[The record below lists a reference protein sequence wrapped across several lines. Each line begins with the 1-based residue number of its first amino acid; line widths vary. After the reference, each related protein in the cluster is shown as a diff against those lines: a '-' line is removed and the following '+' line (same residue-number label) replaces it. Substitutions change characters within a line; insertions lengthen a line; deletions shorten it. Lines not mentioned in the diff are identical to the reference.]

1 MHGIAEDFSEC
12 VWVEGF
18 NLSSDGNEARERG
31 SEKIE
36 RKSSSFQELWLL
48 LEMQWHSLWIL
59 DNVYTVWAAERQIS
73 DRSKRDLNF

>member
-1 MHGIAEDFSEC
+1 MHGIAEYFSEC

-36 RKSSSFQELWLL
+36 RKSDFLWKC
-48 LEMQWHSLWIL
+48 
-59 DNVYTVWAAERQIS
+59 S
-73 DRSKRDLNF
+73 DIVCEF